1 MAVPFSMN
9 KTVGVHQV
17 QAFRLRIKTTTTDI
31 LYGEINSVNW
41 NPSET
46 NLVVNFIVPDSILRK
61 LIIGNF
67 YKVQLAYVDKDS
79 IVGYYSTIGIVKYTA
94 KPRVEIS
101 GFVNTSTNIHRTEY
115 IGIYHSVND
124 PSEKAYQ
131 YKFTLY
137 NNSDEELESSGWLLH
152 NSYED
157 TELDES
163 SDYYTVKYALEENV
177 TYRLQYSV
185 MTNNNLEV
193 ASPRYLVMQ
202 SNSIDPEIKA
212 SLEAILDYDNGCI
225 NLKLV
230 GHKGPNGEEYAASGA
245 FLLTRASS
253 VDNYSTWLS
262 VSQFRLTGELPSQF
276 LFRDHT
282 IESGATY
289 RYSLQQFNDA
299 GIYSNRIL
307 APDVKAQFEDIFLFD
322 GDRQLKVRFNP
333 KVTSFKTVLLETKKN
348 TIGNK
353 YPFIFRNG
361 AVAYKEFPISGL
373 LSYMVDN
380 DEFFASKKDDF
391 GYEKWENTTDVDDE
405 NITLERYF
413 KLEVLNWLNDGK
425 VKLFKSPQEGN
436 YLVRLMNV
444 SLSPIDTVSRML
456 HNFTCTASEVAA
468 FTTENLAAYNLL
480 KLEDINQKQMRWA
493 TLVLADM
500 QITGDR
506 LLEQLKKKHDDG
518 FISNEEYLYD
528 QQNIKDN
535 YLIYERDLLKGYGT
549 YHLKFTDFTQGT
561 TFTFT
566 NASNETQEIM
576 IGVTG
581 QYEII
586 LDEPI
591 YNLQLMDT
599 DNRTFINPDTGKL
612 EELRNPRYYQ
622 PGSITYGIM
631 STAQNRFDTVNGID
645 VRDIT
650 IHQMFGPNDNLLSD
664 IVDLKHTISRM
675 YFARFTKLD
684 VQPVYDARFGI
695 NGKTMESIQLSTD
708 NMYAITYLNDSND
721 LQNYYYRY
729 EYPGK
734 LVAMRHYE
742 TVDQPV
748 ELLSE
753 FCYYY
758 ERNQDGTYNYYSL
771 RGENLILH
779 EEDMGNIQD
788 TKYNNLSPY
797 IIYDKQIKQDDGS
810 VEHTYY
816 TYADG
821 KVSQITNYST
831 EIQYGNVILDVGTT
845 GVISFEEL
853 SVIPDVVKIGA
864 GVSAELSMQV
874 KTLTYSV
881 EENCEL
887 EKNAYENAR
896 QEYSMYVLGL
906 KRLVDKSTMTQDG
919 TYFYWENDVFVKIQE
934 YEIDEYKNR
943 TQSVYIPQL
952 RGEVWSPLL
961 IQQKYN
967 AYVQARKTY
976 MNVLDKAIK
985 EKEEELPV

>member
-1 MAVPFSMN
+1 MN
-9 KTVGVHQV
+9 KTVGVHQI
-17 QAFRLRIKTTTTDI
+17 QAFRLRLKTTTTDI
-31 LYGEINSVNW
+31 LYGEMNSENW
-41 NPSET
+41 NPGET
-46 NLVVNFIVPDSILRK
+46 NLVVNFTVPESILKK
-61 LIIGNF
+61 LIVGNF
-67 YKVQLAYVDKDS
+67 YKVQLAYIDKDG
-79 IVGYYSTIGIVKYTA
+79 IVGYYSTVGIIKYTA

-101 GFVNTSTNIHRTEY
+101 GFVNTSTNIHMTEY
-115 IGIYHSVND
+115 IGIYHSIND

-137 NNSDEELESSGWLLH
+137 NNSDEELETSGWLLH

-163 SDYYTVKYALEENV
+163 TDSYTVKYALEENV
-177 TYRLQYSV
+177 TYRIQYSII
-185 MTNNNLEV
+185 TNNNLEI

-253 VDNYSTWLS
+253 VDNFSTWLS
-262 VSQFRLTGELPSQF
+262 VSQFKLMGELPSQF

-282 IESGATY
+282 IESGVTY

-307 APDVKAQFEDIFLFD
+307 APDVLAQFEDIFLFD
-322 GDRQLKVRFNP
+322 GERQLKVRFNP
-333 KVTSFKTVLLETKKN
+333 KITSFKTVLLETKKN

-391 GYEKWENTTDVDDE
+391 GYEKWQDTTDIIDE

-468 FTTENLAAYNLL
+468 FTTENLAVYNLL

-500 QITGDR
+500 QITGDK
-506 LLEQLKKKHDDG
+506 LLEQLEVKYNNG
-518 FISNEEYLYD
+518 IISIDEYRYD
-528 QQNIKDN
+528 QQTIKDN
-535 YLIYERDLLKGYGT
+535 YLIYNRDLLKGYGT
-549 YHLKFTDFTQGT
+549 YHLKFTDFIQGT
-561 TFTFT
+561 TFSFT
-566 NASNETQEIM
+566 NASNETQQIM

-581 QYEII
+581 QYEIV

-591 YNLQLMDT
+591 YDLQLLDT
-599 DNRTFINPDTGKL
+599 DNRTVVNPDTGKI
-612 EELRNPRYYQ
+612 EEIRNPRYYQ

-631 STAQNRFDTVNGID
+631 STAQNRFDTVNGIN

-650 IHQMFGPNDNLLSD
+650 IHQVFGPNDNLLED
-664 IVDLKHTISRM
+664 IVDLKHSISRM

-684 VQPVYDARFGI
+684 VQPIYDSRFGI
-695 NGKTMESIQLSTD
+695 NGNTMTSIALSTD
-708 NMYAITYLNDSND
+708 KMYAITYLNDSKN
-721 LQNYYYRY
+721 LQNDYYRY

-734 LVAMRHYE
+734 LVAMTHFE
-742 TVDQPV
+742 TVDLPV

-753 FCYYY
+753 YCYYI
-758 ERNQDGTYNYYSL
+758 ESTPEGTYNYYTL

-779 EEDMGNIQD
+779 EENMGNITD

-797 IIYDKQIKQDDGS
+797 IIYDKQIKQEDGS
-810 VEHTYY
+810 VKHTYY
-816 TYADG
+816 TYKDG
-821 KVSQITNYST
+821 KVTQVINYST
-831 EIQYGNVILDVGTT
+831 EIQYGDANLDVGEV
-845 GVISFEEL
+845 GEISFEEL
-853 SVIPDVVKIGA
+853 SIIPDVIKIGS
-864 GVSAELSMQV
+864 GVAAELSMQV

-887 EKNAYENAR
+887 ERNTYEEAR
-896 QEYSMYVLGL
+896 QVYSMYVLGL
-906 KRLVDKSTMTQDG
+906 KRLIDKTTMVSGG
-919 TYFYWENDVFVKIQE
+919 TYFYWENDVFVRVE
-934 YEIDEYKNR
+934 DYEIEEYKNR
-943 TQSVYIPQL
+943 TQTIYITQGEKEVYN
-952 RGEVWSPLL
+952 PLL
-961 IQQKYN
+961 IQQSYD
-967 AYVQARKTY
+967 AYIQARNTF
-976 MNVLDKAIK
+976 MTVLEKALK
-985 EKEEELPV
+985 EKEEELPA

>member
-1 MAVPFSMN
+1 MN
-9 KTVGVHQV
+9 KTVGVHQI
-17 QAFRLRIKTTTTDI
+17 QAFRLRLKTTTTDI
-31 LYGEINSVNW
+31 LYGEMNSENW
-41 NPSET
+41 NPGET
-46 NLVVNFIVPDSILRK
+46 NLVVNFTVPESILKK

-67 YKVQLAYVDKDS
+67 YKVQLAYIDKDG
-79 IVGYYSTIGIVKYTA
+79 IVGYYSTVGIIKYTA

-101 GFVNTSTNIHRTEY
+101 GFVNTSTNIHMTEY
-115 IGIYHSVND
+115 IGIYHSIKD

-137 NNSDEELESSGWLLH
+137 NNSDEELETSGWLLH

-163 SDYYTVKYALEENV
+163 TDSYTVKYALEENV
-177 TYRLQYSV
+177 TYRIQYSV
-185 MTNNNLEV
+185 ITNNNLEI

-202 SNSIDPEIKA
+202 SNSINPEIKA

-253 VDNYSTWLS
+253 VDNFSTWLS
-262 VSQFRLTGELPSQF
+262 VSQFKLMGELPSQF

-322 GDRQLKVRFNP
+322 GERQLKIRFNP

-373 LSYMVDN
+373 LSYMIDN

-391 GYEKWENTTDVDDE
+391 GYEKWQDTTDIIDE

-500 QITGDR
+500 QITGDK
-506 LLEQLKKKHDDG
+506 LLEQLEVKYNSG
-518 FISNEEYLYD
+518 VISTDEYRYD
-528 QQNIKDN
+528 QQTIKDN
-535 YLIYERDLLKGYGT
+535 YLIYNRDLLKGYGT
-549 YHLKFTDFTQGT
+549 YHLKFTDFVQGT
-561 TFTFT
+561 TFSFT
-566 NASNETQEIM
+566 NASNEPQQIM

-591 YNLQLMDT
+591 YDLQLLDT
-599 DNRTFINPDTGKL
+599 DNRTVINPDTGKI
-612 EELRNPRYYQ
+612 EEIRNPRYYQ

-631 STAQNRFDTVNGID
+631 STAQNRFDTVNSIN

-650 IHQMFGPNDNLLSD
+650 IHQIFGPNNNLLED
-664 IVDLKHTISRM
+664 IVDLKHSISRM

-684 VQPVYDARFGI
+684 VQPIYDSRFGI
-695 NGKTMESIQLSTD
+695 NGNTMASIVLSTD
-708 NMYAITYLNDSND
+708 KMYAITYLNDSKD
-721 LQNYYYRY
+721 LQNNYYRY

-734 LVAMRHYE
+734 LVAMTHFE
-742 TVDQPV
+742 TVDLPV

-753 FCYYY
+753 YCYYI
-758 ERNQDGTYNYYSL
+758 EPTPEGAYNYYSL

-779 EEDMGNIQD
+779 EESMGNITD

-797 IIYDKQIKQDDGS
+797 IIYDKQIKQEDGS
-810 VEHTYY
+810 IKHTYY
-816 TYADG
+816 TYQDG
-821 KVSQITNYST
+821 KVTQVTNYST
-831 EIQYGNVILDVGTT
+831 EIQYGDANLDVGEV
-845 GVISFEEL
+845 GEISFEEL
-853 SVIPDVVKIGA
+853 SIIPDVIKIGS
-864 GVSAELSMQV
+864 GVAAELSMQV

-887 EKNAYENAR
+887 ERNAYEEAR
-896 QEYSMYVLGL
+896 QVYSMHVLGL
-906 KRLVDKSTMTQDG
+906 KRLTDKTTMASGG
-919 TYFYWENDVFVKIQE
+919 TYFYWENDVFVRVE
-934 YEIDEYKNR
+934 DYEIEEYKNR
-943 TQSVYIPQL
+943 TQTIYITQT
-952 RGEVWSPLL
+952 EKEIYNPLL
-961 IQQKYN
+961 IQQKYD
-967 AYVQARKTY
+967 AYVQARNTF
-976 MNVLDKAIK
+976 MTVLEKALK
-985 EKEEELPV
+985 EKEEELPA

>member
-1 MAVPFSMN
+1 MN

-17 QAFRLRIKTTTTDI
+17 QAFRLRLKTTTTDI
-31 LYGEINSVNW
+31 LYGEMNSENW
-41 NPSET
+41 NPGET
-46 NLVVNFIVPDSILRK
+46 NLIVNFNVPESILRK

-67 YKVQLAYVDKDS
+67 YKIQLAYIDKDG
-79 IVGYYSTIGIVKYTA
+79 IVGYYSTVGIVKYTA

-101 GFVNTSTNIHRTEY
+101 GFVNTSTNIHTTEY
-115 IGIYHSVND
+115 IGIYHSIND

-131 YKFTLY
+131 YKFSLY
-137 NNSDEELESSGWLLH
+137 NSSDEEIETSGWLLH

-163 SDYYTVKYALEENV
+163 TDYYTIKYALEENV
-177 TYRLQYSV
+177 TYKIQYSV
-185 MTNNNLEV
+185 VTNNNLEV
-193 ASPRYLVMQ
+193 SSPRYLVMS

-253 VDNYSTWLS
+253 VDNFSTWLS

-322 GDRQLKVRFNP
+322 GERQLKVRFNP
-333 KVTSFKTVLLETKKN
+333 KVTSFKTVLLESKKN

-391 GYEKWENTTDVDDE
+391 GYENWKDTTDIIDE

-480 KLEDINQKQMRWA
+480 HLEDINQKQMRWA

-500 QITGDR
+500 QITGDK
-506 LLEQLKKKHDDG
+506 LLEQLAIKYQNG
-518 FISNEEYLYD
+518 YISTEEYRYD
-528 QQNIKDN
+528 EQVIKDD
-535 YLIYERDLLKGYGT
+535 YLIYGRDLLKGYGT

-561 TFTFT
+561 TFSFT
-566 NASNETQEIM
+566 NISGETQQIM

-586 LDEPI
+586 LDEPL
-591 YNLQLMDT
+591 YDLQLLDT
-599 DNRTFINPDTGKL
+599 DNRTAINPDTGRV
-612 EELRNPRYYQ
+612 EEIRNPRYYQ

-631 STAQNRFDTVNGID
+631 STTQNRFDTVNGID

-650 IHQMFGPNDNLLSD
+650 IHQAFGPSDNLLSD
-664 IVDLKHTISRM
+664 IVDLKHSISRM

-684 VQPVYDARFGI
+684 VQPIYDARFGVNGNTMASI
-695 NGKTMESIQLSTD
+695 NLSTD
-708 NMYAITYLNDSND
+708 KMYAITYLNDSND
-721 LQNYYYRY
+721 LQNNYYRY

-734 LVAMRHYE
+734 LIAMRHYE
-742 TVDQPV
+742 TVDMEV

-753 FCYYY
+753 YCYYL
-758 ERNQDGTYNYYSL
+758 EPTENGRYNYYSL
-771 RGENLILH
+771 RGEQLVLH
-779 EEDMGNIQD
+779 TEDMGNIKD
-788 TKYNNLSPY
+788 TKYNSLSPY
-797 IIYDKQIKQDDGS
+797 IVYDKQIRQDDGT
-810 VEHTYY
+810 VQHTYY
-816 TYADG
+816 TYSDG
-821 KVSQITNYST
+821 KVSQVTNYST
-831 EIQYGNVILDVGTT
+831 EIQYGNVTLDVGDT

-853 SVIPDVVKIGA
+853 SVIPDVIKIGS
-864 GVSAELSMQV
+864 GVSTELSMQV

-887 EKNAYENAR
+887 ELNAYNNAR

-906 KRLVDKSTMTQDG
+906 KRLVDKNTMVQGG
-919 TYFYWENDVFVKIQE
+919 TYFYWANDVFVKVE
-934 YEIDEYKNR
+934 DYEIDEYKNR
-943 TQSVYIPQL
+943 AQSIYIPQSKD
-952 RGEVWSPLL
+952 EVWNPAL
-961 IQQKYN
+961 IKQKYD
-967 AYVQARKTY
+967 AYIKARDTF
-976 MNVLDKAIK
+976 MTVLDKAIK